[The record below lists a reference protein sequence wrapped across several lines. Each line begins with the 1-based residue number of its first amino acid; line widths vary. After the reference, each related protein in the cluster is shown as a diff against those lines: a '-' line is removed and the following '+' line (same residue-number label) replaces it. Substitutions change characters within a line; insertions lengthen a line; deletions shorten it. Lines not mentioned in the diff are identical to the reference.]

1 MGRGGF
7 HSRNPIGGWLR
18 RVSAVLKKRQTNS
31 NESKNSQRG
40 TNAER
45 RRRRASA
52 PPACRDAAPST
63 TTAPSFW
70 PLCGRNSFHGSAFSG
85 CAFRMG
91 FSLLLLPRSDAGES
105 IMVGG
110 GGGGGGGCLQA
121 ICKQHERILSLVVGE
136 FATGLFYLR
145 DNPGPSPDLY
155 GRYSSI
161 PQGNSSQGTLPGL
174 VSKPLC
180 SPEPSPRPD
189 SARSTARPSRV
200 GSPRVLGHRGN
211 PRNNRFA
218 PISTL
223 SPRWR
228 RGV

>member
-1 MGRGGF
+1 MCLSNGFFAAVTAQIGCRRIHHGWRRG
-7 HSRNPIGGWLR
+7 
-18 RVSAVLKKRQTNS
+18 
-31 NESKNSQRG
+31 
-40 TNAER
+40 R
-45 RRRRASA
+45 RRRR
-52 PPACRDAAPST
+52 R
-63 TTAPSFW
+63 
-70 PLCGRNSFHGSAFSG
+70 GR
-85 CAFRMG
+85 RR
-91 FSLLLLPRSDAGES
+91 P
-105 IMVGG
+105 
-110 GGGGGGGCLQA
+110 CLQA

-155 GRYSSI
+155 GRCSST

-180 SPEPSPRPD
+180 SPEPPPRPD

-200 GSPRVLGHRGN
+200 GSPRVLGRRGN